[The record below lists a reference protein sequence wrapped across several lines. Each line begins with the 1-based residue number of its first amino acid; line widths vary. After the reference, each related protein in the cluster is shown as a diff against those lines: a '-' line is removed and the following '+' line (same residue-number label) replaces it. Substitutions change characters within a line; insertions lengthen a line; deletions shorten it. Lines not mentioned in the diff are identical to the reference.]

1 MALETLRDHQGDDG
15 MLGVGEKFPHFVL
28 LASVSANN
36 RAAVPSISDQDLR
49 GQWLVYFFWPKDFT
63 ELSLSEIVDFGALI
77 AEFHERNAQLVGC
90 SVESELAHR
99 GWRNQEEALSDLAF
113 PMLADVRREL
123 CGELGILDEEEGVA
137 QRATFIVDP
146 SGVICFVYVTTSD
159 VSRDPGEVLRVL
171 ADLQDRKY
179 RARN

>member
-1 MALETLRDHQGDDG
+1 

-28 LASVSANN
+28 LASVRNN
-36 RAAVPSISDQDLR
+36 DRAALRSISDQDLR
-49 GQWLVYFFWPKDFT
+49 GKWLIYFFWPKDFT

-77 AEFHERNAQLVGC
+77 SEFRERNAQLVGC
-90 SVESELAHR
+90 SVESELAHG
-99 GWRNQEEALSDLAF
+99 GWRSQEEELGDLSF
-113 PMLADVRREL
+113 PMLADVKREL

-146 SGVICFVYVTTSD
+146 DGVIRFVYVTTSD
-159 VSRDPGEVLRVL
+159 VGRDPGEVLRVL

-179 RARN
+179 RSRS